1 MNERKYDGVGGR
13 NNLPTNMGEMKMD
26 KTFCT
31 ECGAPVAA
39 DDAFCEHCGARLA
52 APEPAAPVPA
62 APVPAESPRKAPGCL
77 LGLLVIVLATVL
89 LIAVLLG
96 IRRLRGPGGVGEVP
110 PASGA
115 GAVQPVPVAP
125 GSLIPP
131 GDREAEPPP
140 APEARPLPPPPPGAG
155 FQKFGEM
162 SEEEFMEYSRGLW
175 ERSRKENQ

>member
-1 MNERKYDGVGGR
+1 
-13 NNLPTNMGEMKMD
+13 MD

-52 APEPAAPVPA
+52 GPEPSAPPPAAPA
-62 APVPAESPRKAPGCL
+62 PAESPRKAPGCL

-96 IRRLRGPGGVGEVP
+96 IRRLRGPGGAEEVS

-115 GAVQPVPVAP
+115 GAVQPAPVAP
-125 GSLIPP
+125 GSIIPP
-131 GDREAEPPP
+131 GDRETESAP

-175 ERSRKENQ
+175 ERSHQENR

>member
-1 MNERKYDGVGGR
+1 MEKA
-13 NNLPTNMGEMKMD
+13 
-26 KTFCT
+26 FCT
-31 ECGAPVAA
+31 ECGAQVAA
-39 DDAFCEHCGARLA
+39 DDTFCENCGARLA
-52 APEPAAPVPA
+52 GPEPVAPEPAAPAPA
-62 APVPAESPRKAPGCL
+62 APAPATPVPAESPRKAPGCL

-96 IRRLRGPGGVGEVP
+96 IRRLRGPGGTEEAS
-110 PASGA
+110 PASGV

-125 GSLIPP
+125 GSIIPP
-131 GDREAEPPP
+131 GDREAESAP
-140 APEARPLPPPPPGAG
+140 APEARSLPPPPPPGAG